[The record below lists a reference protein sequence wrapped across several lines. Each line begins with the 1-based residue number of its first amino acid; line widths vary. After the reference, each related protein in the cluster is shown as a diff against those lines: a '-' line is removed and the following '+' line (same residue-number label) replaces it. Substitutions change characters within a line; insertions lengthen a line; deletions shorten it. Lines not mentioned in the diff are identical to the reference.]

1 MHRLWTLDD
10 LPRIFPAAAE
20 LPCTKPRHST
30 LQQSQSMTS
39 FGTPR
44 AQPAESKSE
53 GVSAEYSGCKIMMMM
68 MIVMIKSGSQLL
80 QCKQLINKY
89 TIVVGKKSWKVCLFQ
104 QQISLRMIKIP
115 LARYASNTI
124 VYEKKEINVWR
135 IE

>member
-1 MHRLWTLDD
+1 
-10 LPRIFPAAAE
+10 
-20 LPCTKPRHST
+20 
-30 LQQSQSMTS
+30 
-39 FGTPR
+39 
-44 AQPAESKSE
+44 
-53 GVSAEYSGCKIMMMM
+53 MMMM